1 MNYPNDIMVPTET
14 PEQLIEHISRLM
26 AEAEAMIA
34 GPASEDSRGRYSE
47 VHGRL
52 ASARQKLNDV
62 YLAARRNVAAGAR
75 YTDETIRAYPYAA
88 LGVALAAGVVL
99 GVVISRTRLLR

>member
-1 MNYPNDIMVPTET
+1 MNQPNDITVPTET

-34 GPASEDSRGRYSE
+34 GPVSEHSRGRYSE

-52 ASARQKLNDV
+52 ASARQKLNEV
-62 YLAARRNVAAGAR
+62 YLSARRNVVAGAR

-99 GVVISRTRLLR
+99 GVAISRARAPR